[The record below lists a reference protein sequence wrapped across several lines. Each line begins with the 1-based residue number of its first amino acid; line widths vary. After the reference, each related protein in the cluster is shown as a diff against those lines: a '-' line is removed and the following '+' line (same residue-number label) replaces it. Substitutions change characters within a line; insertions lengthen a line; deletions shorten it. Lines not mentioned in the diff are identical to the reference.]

1 MDFTNQT
8 EGTSYREVVRDLED
22 SIRQRW
28 REETADGAFLDDD
41 SVRPHRYVLG
51 MFPYPSGKA
60 HLGHILV
67 YSIADALAR
76 LGRFKGELVLNPL
89 GWDAFGLP
97 AENAAIKNGTHPA
110 EWTEGNIANM
120 RDEQIGRAGFSFD
133 LSQELNTSSPEFY
146 RWTQWL
152 FLKLYEHG
160 QAYRAMSW
168 VNWDPVDKTVLAN
181 EQVIDGRGWRS
192 GAVVER
198 RQMEQWCLRITDFA
212 QDLHDGLDDLTGWSS
227 RAVSAQR
234 GWIGRSE
241 GVEIDFQIP
250 TAGLELPVFTTR
262 PDTIF
267 GVTSVT
273 IAPEHPQLE
282 RLVAAEQRDAVAA
295 YVAASMQRSELE
307 RQSEDAKTGVY
318 LGTEAINPLT
328 GEAVPV
334 WVSDYVIGSYG
345 TGAIMNVPAHDQ
357 RDFEFAAV
365 HGLPVREVIVAE
377 GRDPSVPLTE
387 AFVEQGIMRDS
398 GEFTGI
404 PSSAAMDSIAEAIE
418 ARSVGRKVVR
428 FRLRDW
434 SIGRQRYWGCPIPM
448 VRLGDGRWE
457 PVPESQ
463 LPVLLPRDVDFS
475 VQGARSPLATSES
488 FRTMTLPDG
497 EIAEREVDTMDTFMD
512 SAWYAWRFLAAGND
526 EAWPRTRSDRW
537 MPIDYYIGGLEHAT
551 QHMIYFRY
559 ISHFLHS
566 IGLTP
571 SKEPVV
577 NFLDN
582 GMIKLGGS
590 KMSKSKGNTISPD
603 EIIERYGADALRMYI
618 LSDAPFEYDREWDD
632 AGLVAKQRFLGQIW
646 KLGTRLKDT
655 VPQRVYSAPPTLT
668 DAWSR
673 EVVTAISTAAA
684 EVAAAVDEKRS
695 FHVAIAQLHGFAS
708 KLSAYSKQIDGSTE
722 RGEVLAY
729 AFQGYLKMVGLFA
742 PHLAD
747 TLWHAVTGSDESIFR
762 QQWVKDVR
770 YAQDQH
776 AELAIPLQINGK
788 VLELVSVRA
797 DSDDETLGK
806 ELLAAPPERLVAKL
820 EAGQLDRV
828 VVVRAKDGA
837 PRLVNVVVK

>member
-1 MDFTNQT
+1 
-8 EGTSYREVVRDLED
+8 
-22 SIRQRW
+22 
-28 REETADGAFLDDD
+28 
-41 SVRPHRYVLG
+41 

-67 YSIADALAR
+67 YSLADALAR

-110 EWTEGNIANM
+110 EWTEANIVNM
-120 RDEQIGRAGFSFD
+120 RDDQIGRAGFSFD

-168 VNWDPVDKTVLAN
+168 VNWDPVDQTVLAN

-192 GAVVER
+192 GAVIER

-212 QDLHDGLDDLTGWSS
+212 QDLHDGLDELTGWSS
-227 RAVSAQR
+227 RAVNAQR

-241 GVEIDFQIP
+241 GVEIDFAAP
-250 TAGLELPVFTTR
+250 TADCTLSVFTTR

-273 IAPEHPQLE
+273 IAPEHPLLEQLTS
-282 RLVAAEQRDAVAA
+282 AEQRATVGA

-307 RQSEDAKTGVY
+307 RQSEDKKTGVY

-328 GEAVPV
+328 GEAIPV

-357 RDFEFAAV
+357 RDFDFAAV
-365 HGLPVREVIVAE
+365 HGLPVREVIVPEDRNPGALL
-377 GRDPSVPLTE
+377 DD
-387 AFVEQGIMRDS
+387 AFVEQGIMHGS
-398 GEFTGI
+398 GEFTGMT
-404 PSSAAMDSIAEAIE
+404 SAAAIDAIAAAVET
-418 ARSVGRKVVR
+418 RNVGRKVVR

-448 VRLGDGRWE
+448 VRLSDGRWE

-475 VQGARSPLATSES
+475 VPGVRSPLATSES
-488 FRTMTLPDG
+488 FRTVTLPDG
-497 EIAEREVDTMDTFMD
+497 EVAEREVDTMDTFMD

-526 EAWPRTRSDRW
+526 EAWPTTRSDTW

-571 SKEPVV
+571 TKEPVV

-618 LSDAPFEYDREWDD
+618 MSDAPFEYDRDWDD
-632 AGLVAKQRFLGQIW
+632 AGLLAKQRFLGQIW
-646 KLGTRLKDT
+646 SLGTRLNNV
-655 VPQRVYSAPPTLT
+655 VPHVVYPVPPTLT
-668 DAWSR
+668 DGWSR
-673 EVVTAISTAAA
+673 EVVTAISAAA
-684 EVAAAVDEKRS
+684 SEVAAAVDEKRS

-708 KLSAYSKQIDGSTE
+708 KLSAYSKEINSSKE
-722 RGEVLAY
+722 RAAVVAY
-729 AFQGYLKMVGLFA
+729 AFQGYLKMLGLFA

-747 TLWHAVTGSDESIFR
+747 TLWHAVTGSDQSIFHQR
-762 QQWVKDVR
+762 WVEDIR
-770 YAQDQH
+770 P
-776 AELAIPLQINGK
+776 AEGQRAETTIPLQVNGK
-788 VLELVSVRA
+788 LLELVAVRA
-797 DSDDETLGK
+797 DSDDDTLRK
-806 ELLAAPPERLVAKL
+806 ALLAAPPAALVPKL
-820 EAGQLDRV
+820 EAGQVDRV

-837 PRLVNVVVK
+837 PRLMNLVVK